1 MALRLVAEV
10 ITLKT
15 KHPFVIARGGDD
27 DTRVVW
33 VRLTDGDGLE
43 GWGEADPSRYYGETA
58 DTVLGALKRLEP
70 HLPADPFDLD
80 ATEAKFAQVV
90 PKNGAA
96 RVALSAALHD
106 LVGKRLNQPVWRLW
120 GLDPA
125 RAPRSSF
132 TIGLDTPEKIRQKVQ
147 EASAYPILKIKLG
160 TDRDEAILRTV
171 RDATDKPLRV
181 DANAGWTRERALHM
195 LPILKEF
202 GVEFVEQPL
211 PPDDL
216 EGLAAVR
223 RRGILPVVVDESCI
237 VATDIPRL
245 AGAVDG
251 INIKLAKCGS
261 LREAL
266 RMIATARAHGMLVM
280 VGCMIESSLGI
291 TAAAH
296 FTPLVD
302 AADLDGAA
310 LTVNDPFLGAT
321 IEGGQIRL
329 PTGPGLGVRRRSEW
343 RHGRRRPGRRVACP
357 ARARRPSR
365 PAPGRSPRRE
375 RVARR

>member
-1 MALRLVAEV
+1 MALKLAADVL
-10 ITLKT
+10 TLKT

-33 VRLTDGDGLE
+33 VRLTDRDGVE

-58 DTVLGALKRLEP
+58 DTVVAALEKLEP
-70 HLPADPFDLD
+70 HLPKNPFDL
-80 ATEAKFAQVV
+80 EAAEARFAQLI

-96 RVALSAALHD
+96 RASLSAALHD
-106 LVGKRLNQPVWRLW
+106 LVGKRLSQPVWRLW

-132 TIGLDTPEKIRQKVQ
+132 TIGLDTIDGMREKVL
-147 EASAYPILKIKLG
+147 EASSYPVLKIKLG
-160 TDRDEAILRTV
+160 TDRDEAILRMI
-171 RDATDKPLRV
+171 RDVTDKPLRV
-181 DANAGWTRERALHM
+181 DANAGWTRERALQM
-195 LPILKEF
+195 LPVLREY

-211 PPDDL
+211 PSDDL
-216 EGLAAVR
+216 EGLAALQ
-223 RRGILPVVVDESCI
+223 RRGTLPIVVDESCI

-245 AGAVDG
+245 AGVVDG

-280 VGCMIESSLGI
+280 VGCMIETSLGI

-310 LTVNDPFLGAT
+310 LTANDPFIGAT

-329 PTGPGLGVRRRSEW
+329 PIEPGLGVRRRS
-343 RHGRRRPGRRVACP
+343 GRAGN
-357 ARARRPSR
+357 S
-365 PAPGRSPRRE
+365 
-375 RVARR
+375 

>member
-1 MALRLVAEV
+1 MPLKLATDV
-10 ITLKT
+10 ITLRT

-33 VRLTDGDGLE
+33 VRLTDADGVE

-58 DTVLGALKRLEP
+58 DTVLAVLRQLEP
-70 HLPADPFDLD
+70 LLPSDPFDLD
-80 ATEAKFAQVV
+80 SAEARFAARV

-96 RVALSAALHD
+96 RAALSAALHD
-106 LVGKRLNQPVWRLW
+106 LVGKRLGQPVWRLW

-132 TIGLDTPEKIRQKVQ
+132 TIGLDTPEKIRQKVL
-147 EASAYPILKIKLG
+147 EAASYPILKIKLG
-160 TDRDEAILRTV
+160 TDRDEMILRTV

-181 DANAGWTRERALHM
+181 DANGAWTRERALEM
-195 LPILKEF
+195 LPVLKAY
-202 GVEFVEQPL
+202 GVEFLEQPL

-216 EGLAAVR
+216 EGIAAVR
-223 RRGILPVVVDESCI
+223 RRSVLPVVVDESCI

-245 AGAVDG
+245 AGIVDG

-296 FTPLVD
+296 CTPLVD

-310 LTVNDPFLGAT
+310 LTAN
-321 IEGGQIRL
+321 
-329 PTGPGLGVRRRSEW
+329 
-343 RHGRRRPGRRVACP
+343 
-357 ARARRPSR
+357 
-365 PAPGRSPRRE
+365 
-375 RVARR
+375 

>member
-27 DTRVVW
+27 DTRVGW

-43 GWGEADPSRYYGETA
+43 GWREAHASRYYGETV

-329 PTGPGLGVRRRSEW
+329 PTGPGLGVRRRSD
-343 RHGRRRPGRRVACP
+343 HTP
-357 ARARRPSR
+357 
-365 PAPGRSPRRE
+365 
-375 RVARR
+375 